1 MRVRRLRGAGKLAPP
16 AGVDGRAAGD
26 PYQHMTRTGLLAA
39 ASVASALTV
48 LAVTGASES
57 PPPQAAASRPA
68 PSEFPPAPAEP
79 QPAPAAA
86 APTSPG
92 PGETLRLREALLAG
106 EPALAQARAEWGH
119 DFYFTRAVYSGRR
132 GYWRGR
138 GSWSTDFPKADRQFL
153 FILHRLLSLLDL
165 HEWENPVSLADPEL
179 RRFPFLYMLEVGHMR
194 LTEPEVLGLRNYL
207 EAGGFLVV
215 DDFWGEDEWANFA
228 YHMSL
233 VLPNREIEPIPND
246 HPIFHQFYDID
257 EVLTVPSI
265 NNAMRGWYEE
275 CWGPCDPAIY
285 GILDDRGEVMVVIN
299 HNTDLGDAWEWSEH
313 PYYPIDRS
321 TYAYELA
328 INYIIYGLSH

>member
-1 MRVRRLRGAGKLAPP
+1 MSVRRLRGAGKLAPP

-26 PYQHMTRTGLLAA
+26 PYQRMTRTGLLAA
-39 ASVASALTV
+39 ASIASALTV
-48 LAVTGASES
+48 LAVTGASKS
-57 PPPQAAASRPA
+57 PPPEADASQPA
-68 PSEFPPAPAEP
+68 PSEPLA
-79 QPAPAAA
+79 APAAA
-86 APTSPG
+86 ARTSPD
-92 PGETLRLREALLAG
+92 PAETHRMREALLAG

-179 RRFPFLYMLEVGHMR
+179 RRFPFLYMLEVGRMR
-194 LTEPEVLGLRNYL
+194 LTEPEILGLRNYL

-275 CWGPCDPAIY
+275 CWGPCEPAIY

>member
-1 MRVRRLRGAGKLAPP
+1 
-16 AGVDGRAAGD
+16 
-26 PYQHMTRTGLLAA
+26 MTRTALLAA
-39 ASVASALTV
+39 SSIVAV
-48 LAVTGASES
+48 VAVIAVAGASES
-57 PPPQAAASRPA
+57 PSRASSSHAPTPSAPSAVAPA
-68 PSEFPPAPAEP
+68 PPDPAETRR
-79 QPAPAAA
+79 AR
-86 APTSPG
+86 T
-92 PGETLRLREALLAG
+92 ALIER
-106 EPALAQARAEWGH
+106 EPALAQAMAEWGH
-119 DFYFTRAVYSGRR
+119 DFYFTRAMYSGRR

-194 LTEPEVLGLRNYL
+194 LTEAEILGLRNYL

-215 DDFWGEDEWANFA
+215 DDFWGEDEWANFV
-228 YHMSL
+228 YHMSV
-233 VLPNREIEPIPND
+233 VLPNRKIEPIPGD

-275 CWGPCDPAIY
+275 CWGPCEPTIH
-285 GILDDRGEVMVVIN
+285 GILDDRGEIMVVIN

>member
-1 MRVRRLRGAGKLAPP
+1 
-16 AGVDGRAAGD
+16 
-26 PYQHMTRTGLLAA
+26 MTRIGPTAA
-39 ASVASALTV
+39 ASVLAALTVVAVATRGRLPESSASASALV
-48 LAVTGASES
+48 S
-57 PPPQAAASRPA
+57 PRVSA
-68 PSEFPPAPAEP
+68 PSAEAVSAPGAEGGMSPSPAE
-79 QPAPAAA
+79 A
-86 APTSPG
+86 G
-92 PGETLRLREALLAG
+92 RLRETLLER
-106 EPALAQARAEWGH
+106 EPALAQAIAEWGR
-119 DFYFTRAVYSGRR
+119 DFYFTRAIYSGSR

-153 FILHRLLSLLDL
+153 FILNRLLQLLDL
-165 HEWENPVSLADPEL
+165 HEWENPVALDDPDL
-179 RRFPFLYMLEVGHMR
+179 RRFPFLYMLEVGYMR
-194 LTEPEVLGLRNYL
+194 LTEEEILGLRNYL

-215 DDFWGEDEWANFA
+215 DDFWGPRAWANFE

-233 VLPNREIEPIPND
+233 VLPNRRIQRIPND

-275 CWGPCDPAIY
+275 CRGPCDPAIY
-285 GILDDRGEVMVVIN
+285 GILDDRGEIMVIIN
-299 HNTDLGDAWEWSEH
+299 HNTDLGDAWEWSEN